1 MVGNKNLDSG
11 VLTKDIIGTQVA
23 VTTYDQTIDQI
34 NTWATAGD
42 RPYLIAAAN
51 THVLSLARHDPDY
64 RVVIDAFDLVVP
76 DGMPLVWVLNR
87 KHNCN
92 LKDRVYGPTLME
104 QTFQRS
110 QEQLNSEHAPR
121 HFLLGSSDE
130 IRFTLRTNLERR
142 FPSAQIVGD
151 HSPPFGDW
159 TEEDHQ
165 DTLDKLAEANPNI
178 VWTCF
183 GCPKQ
188 ETWLANQKHR
198 LPPAVY
204 LGIGAAFAFHAGKVK
219 MAPPFLQKIGM
230 EWAYRLA
237 MEPRR
242 LGSRYLVNNV
252 RFIKSLVRDCTK
264 VSDR

>member
-1 MVGNKNLDSG
+1 MT
-11 VLTKDIIGTQVA
+11 TKETLVSPIQTRNIIGTQVA
-23 VTTYDQTIDQI
+23 VTTYEETIRQI
-34 NTWATAGD
+34 VTWAILGE

-51 THVLSLARHDPDY
+51 THVLTLARHNINY
-64 RVVIDAFDLVVP
+64 RKVIDAFDLVVP

-87 KHNCN
+87 RYRAN

-104 QTFQRS
+104 RTFQKCQDRCAS
-110 QEQLNSEHAPR
+110 PLR
-121 HFLLGSSDE
+121 HFLLGSTDD
-130 IRFTLRTNLERR
+130 IRTTLRQKLLQR
-142 FPSAQIVGD
+142 FPKAKIVGD
-151 HSPPFGDW
+151 HSPPFGEW
-159 TEEDHQ
+159 TDDHHQ
-165 DTLDKLAEANPNI
+165 ETITKIKKANPNV

-188 ETWLANQKHR
+188 ETWLAQQKHQ

-219 MAPPFLQKIGM
+219 MAPPFMQKMGM

-242 LGSRYLVNNV
+242 LWRRYLTHNL
-252 RFIKSLVRDCTK
+252 RFIADLCLAK
-264 VSDR
+264 

>member
-1 MVGNKNLDSG
+1 MAPKQELETSIA
-11 VLTKDIIGTQVA
+11 TKDIIGTQVA
-23 VTTYDQTIDQI
+23 VTTYDETIDQI
-34 NTWATAGD
+34 TTWANRAD

-51 THVLSLARHDPDY
+51 THVLSLARSDKEY
-64 RVVIDAFDLVVP
+64 RKVIDAFDLVVP
-76 DGMPLVWVLNR
+76 DGTPLVWVLNK
-87 KHNCN
+87 KHKAN

-104 QTFQRS
+104 RAFQRC
-110 QEQLNSEHAPR
+110 QETEDSPIR

-130 IRFTLRTNLERR
+130 IRTILRQKLKQR
-142 FPSAQIVGD
+142 FPNAKIVGD
-151 HSPPFGDW
+151 YSPPFGDW

-165 DTLDKLAEANPNI
+165 ATIAQLEAARPNV

-188 ETWLANQKHR
+188 ETWLAQQQNR

-219 MAPPFLQKIGM
+219 MAPPILQKAGM

-237 MEPRR
+237 SEPRR
-242 LGSRYLVNNV
+242 LCRRYAVYNTWFL
-252 RFIKSLVRDCTK
+252 IYLLG
-264 VSDR
+264 DRG